1 MKNPN
6 TTITKFLFGI
16 LFLSMFTLFG
26 FNESTL
32 LSESNPVEVN
42 VTMGDRYPGGRE
54 LCVINSPNE
63 NVRSTYDAKG
73 EIYLNAQGK
82 LILEINKVT
91 ISVAKSQEQFFDGK
105 FVLEDDFKLSNE
117 LMAALNIQ
125 ERNSTLRK
133 GNYPLTETNDKYVIT
148 F

>member
-1 MKNPN
+1 MKNSN

-42 VTMGDRYPGGRE
+42 IRMGNRCPGGRG
-54 LCVINSPNE
+54 LCIVNQSNE
-63 NVRSTYDAKG
+63 NARSTFDAKG

-82 LILEINKVT
+82 LILEINKST

-105 FVLEDDFKLSNE
+105 FVLENDFKLSNE
-117 LMAALNIQ
+117 LVAALNIQ
-125 ERNSTLRK
+125 EEKSTLRK
-133 GNYPLTETNDKYVIT
+133 GNYSLTETTDKYVIT